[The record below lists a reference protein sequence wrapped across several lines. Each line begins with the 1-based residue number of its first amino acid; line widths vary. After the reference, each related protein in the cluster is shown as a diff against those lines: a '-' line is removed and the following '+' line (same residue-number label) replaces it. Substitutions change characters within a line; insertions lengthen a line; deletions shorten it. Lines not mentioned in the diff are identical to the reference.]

1 MGLFGK
7 SKPVEPPSIR
17 REDMA
22 TAVAAVPPKELEW
35 LKNALP
41 EIEYLSNALPATS
54 KSFRLLTAAPQRR
67 WIRRPVLL
75 LSRPSASWRR
85 RQRRNN
91 RGGEPTVHI
100 FPFSELTAISFAPGI
115 VNFGYF
121 DLKDRSRVTLEIGK
135 DKAWPGISWTRQSSS
150 PIGQSFSR
158 FETYVLAAERGHSEG
173 QDPAHE

>member
-41 EIEYLSNALPATS
+41 EIEYLSSALPADEQVLSAAYCCAATTLDS
-54 KSFRLLTAAPQRR
+54 TAGVIAFTPKR
-67 WIRRPVLL
+67 IVAVVG
-75 LSRPSASWRR
+75 S
-85 RQRRNN
+85 RRNN

-100 FPFSELTAISFAPGI
+100 FPFSELTGISYAPGI
-115 VNFGYF
+115 INFGYF

-135 DKAWPGISWTRQSSS
+135 DKAWPGIFMDAARQ
-150 PIGQSFSR
+150 QSNRAKF
-158 FETYVLAAERGHSEG
+158 
-173 QDPAHE
+173 